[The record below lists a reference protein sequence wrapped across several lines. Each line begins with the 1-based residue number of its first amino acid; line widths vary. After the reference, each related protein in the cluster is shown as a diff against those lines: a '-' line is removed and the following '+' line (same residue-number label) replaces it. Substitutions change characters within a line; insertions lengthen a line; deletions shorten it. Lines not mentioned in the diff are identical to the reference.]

1 MQEDVERNI
10 GPPCDE
16 GSLRRNLLMAL
27 SENLTSRR
35 DIELLF
41 DGSRSFSSACCVY
54 SRGFLHTRMH
64 LCRIIRHSLPPC
76 HYRCII
82 SSYHSLDADFLH
94 CKIRT
99 RVACISSP
107 ISSPCYRSRMR
118 ASEIGF
124 NGPRP
129 MYARIYRTRKCHSIA
144 GDVSELRSLFA
155 NKTTA
160 NIAAP
165 SFLKMRVGLC
175 WRHSTITIL
184 EKWLVLD
191 IIILQIAGL
200 RFFANSRHVI

>member
-1 MQEDVERNI
+1 MINCIQEDIERNV

-27 SENLTSRR
+27 SENLTSPVVTSG
-35 DIELLF
+35 LPF
-41 DGSRSFSSACCVY
+41 DESRSFSSACCMY
-54 SRGFLHTRMH
+54 SRVFLHTRVH
-64 LCRIIRHSLPPC
+64 LCRIIRHRLPPY

-99 RVACISSP
+99 RVALVCISSP

-118 ASEIGF
+118 ASKIGF

-129 MYARIYRTRKCHSIA
+129 LYARIYRTCKCHSIA
-144 GDVSELRSLFA
+144 GDAFELHSLFA

-165 SFLKMRVGLC
+165 
-175 WRHSTITIL
+175 
-184 EKWLVLD
+184 
-191 IIILQIAGL
+191 
-200 RFFANSRHVI
+200 